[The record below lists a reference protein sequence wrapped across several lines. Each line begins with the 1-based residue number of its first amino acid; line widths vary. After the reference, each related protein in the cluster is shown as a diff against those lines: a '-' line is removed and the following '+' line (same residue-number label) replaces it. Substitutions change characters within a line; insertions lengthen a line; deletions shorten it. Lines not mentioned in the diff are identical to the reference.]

1 MKNKNFTELIYILD
15 RSGSMQGM
23 EEPAVESFNR
33 FLKDQKS
40 VEGQANI
47 TLMLFDTEF
56 LKPIN
61 AQDIATVNK
70 MTADRFEPRGATA
83 LLDAIGI
90 SIKET
95 RKRIKAL
102 PEQEQ
107 PGKVIFAIFTDGYE
121 NSSRLYDWSEIS
133 AKIAKRTSKDGW
145 EFLFLAA
152 NEDAIA
158 TASRLNIDQN
168 NASQVEFSKAGMS
181 TWGGSASNKIRAMR
195 KESMGM
201 DYDSEHRSMPL
212 ADMVEEDLEEKK
224 RKSSKTS

>member
-1 MKNKNFTELIYILD
+1 MYILHPCKTKTLQNSFTFSTGPD
-15 RSGSMQGM
+15 QCREWKNPQI
-23 EEPAVESFNR
+23 ESFNR

-61 AQDIATVNK
+61 AQDIMTVNEI
-70 MTADRFEPRGATA
+70 TADRFEPRGATA

-121 NSSRLYDWSEIS
+121 NSSRLYEWSEIS
-133 AKIAKRTSKDGW
+133 AKIAKRTSRDGW

-158 TASRLNIDQN
+158 TASKLKINQEQRLPGRVLQDSDEQLGRKRLQESARHAGRIDGN
-168 NASQVEFSKAGMS
+168 G
-181 TWGGSASNKIRAMR
+181 
-195 KESMGM
+195 
-201 DYDSEHRSMPL
+201 L
-212 ADMVEEDLEEKK
+212 
-224 RKSSKTS
+224 